1 MDEYKQGEE
10 WTALNAI
17 WRSISKEQREANY
30 DNFKIVTEFIKA
42 SYLNKNSLVE
52 EKSEETCVD
61 DYRYLDKVSESAKNL
76 VIDLVNKGEKNI
88 YHSIM
93 SIIGVNRGKFK
104 SEDQLWEYYSK
115 RFGRE
120 RPYIYTHED
129 EIKEIISLCLIRMD
143 LKGINPL

>member
-1 MDEYKQGEE
+1 MDEYKYSEE
-10 WTALNAI
+10 WVALNAI
-17 WRSISKEQREANY
+17 WLSMSKAQREANY

-42 SYLNKNSLVE
+42 SYLNKNSLAE

-93 SIIGVNRGKFK
+93 
-104 SEDQLWEYYSK
+104 
-115 RFGRE
+115 
-120 RPYIYTHED
+120 
-129 EIKEIISLCLIRMD
+129 
-143 LKGINPL
+143 

>member
-1 MDEYKQGEE
+1 MDEYKYSEE
-10 WTALNAI
+10 WVALNAI
-17 WRSISKEQREANY
+17 WLSMSKAQREANY

-42 SYLNKNSLVE
+42 SYLNKNSLAE

-93 SIIGVNRGKFK
+93 SIIAINRGEFK

-120 RPYIYTHED
+120 RPYIHAHEN
-129 EIKEIISLCLIRMD
+129 EIKEIINLCLIRMD
-143 LKGINPL
+143 RKGVNPL